1 MACARGLTGPAQAGQ
16 VTPTP
21 QAIPG
26 PEMTAPESAAPA
38 RRTAGPPVVARRI
51 LWQRLDRS
59 ARVTVVSAPAGSGK
73 TLLVMSWI
81 GQASL
86 ARDSAFVPVMR
97 DERDPRRFWLSVLS
111 ALRATATGSGLV
123 RELTPS
129 PDLDGWAIVERL
141 LADLALLRDRLWLVL
156 DDLHELRSEEARRQ
170 LELLVLRAPPQLRIV
185 LATRHD
191 VPLGL
196 HRLRLEGGLTEI
208 RAGDLRF
215 TLQEAAELFR
225 AAGVEL
231 SAMALATLH
240 ERAEGWAAG
249 LRLAALSL
257 ARHPDRERF
266 AAEFSGTERTVA
278 EYLLAEVLA
287 RQPAEVRRLLLRTSG
302 LDRVSG
308 ELADL
313 LTGTS
318 GGERILQD
326 LEEAN
331 AFVVSLNPARSWFRY
346 HHLFAELLQL
356 ELRRTE
362 PDLVGE
368 LHIRAAGWLA
378 GHDYP
383 VEAVRHAQAARD
395 WELAAR
401 LLADNWPGLYL
412 DGQEAAV
419 HALVGAFPA
428 GTAAGSTELA
438 AVAAAGEL
446 AQGSVPSAERLLG
459 LAEKGLVRVP
469 EHRREQALTLLGV
482 VQMMHS
488 GRIGDQRGRA
498 AHAQRVAAAAAASG
512 SNRPGLSQELRA
524 FALAEIGDSETWAGR
539 LDLAES
545 HLDTAIAL
553 GRRVGRPYVEFIAQ
567 VYRAEIELNRCFP
580 RAEKLSRQAVG
591 LAERHGWADDLF
603 GGFAAMT
610 LGGALAWQGELD
622 EADAWVGRA
631 ERIFRMEANPASAM
645 GGQYVRGQLEMGRGR
660 PADALA
666 AFRAAERLAGPHP
679 LGRPLRAW
687 LVLAFA
693 QLGRTHEAGD
703 IVAGLGDRDRNRGE
717 MRVATAALRLAQ
729 HDPRGATAALAPVL
743 ARPAA
748 SGWPSWMTHAFLLE
762 ALARDALGDKHAAGR
777 SLERALGLA
786 EPDGAVLW
794 FLMHPAPELLESRAR
809 QQTAHPVLVAR
820 ILAQLACNA
829 MALPATGR
837 RLPVQPLTP
846 GELRVLRH
854 LPTHLSAPEIGA
866 QLHVSTSTVKTHM
879 RSLYAK
885 LGAHTRTEAVAAAR
899 GCSLLAPAAS
909 PLAPDGRR
917 D

>member
-1 MACARGLTGPAQAGQ
+1 MMASKSSGAAAARKAGPA
-16 VTPTP
+16 
-21 QAIPG
+21 
-26 PEMTAPESAAPA
+26 
-38 RRTAGPPVVARRI
+38 VVVRRI
-51 LWQRLDRS
+51 LWQQLERS

-73 TLLVMSWI
+73 TLLLRSWI
-81 GQASL
+81 GQARL
-86 ARDSAFVPVMR
+86 AGNSAFVAVMR
-97 DERDPRRFWLSVLS
+97 GERDPGRFWLSALS
-111 ALRATATGSGLV
+111 ALRATASGSGLV

-141 LADLALLRDRLWLVL
+141 LADLASLRDRVWLVL
-156 DDLHELRSEEARRQ
+156 DDVHELRSEEARRQ
-170 LELLVLRAPPQLRIV
+170 VELLVLRAPPQLRIV

-191 VPLGL
+191 VRLGL

-215 TLQEAAELFR
+215 TLQEAAELFQ

-231 SAMALATLH
+231 SARALATLH

-257 ARHPDRERF
+257 ARHPDPERF

-287 RQPAEVRRLLLRTSG
+287 GQPAEVRRLLLRTSG

-313 LTGTS
+313 LTGMS
-318 GGERILQD
+318 GGERMLQN

-331 AFVVSLNPARSWFRY
+331 AFVVSLDPSRSWFRY
-346 HHLFAELLQL
+346 HHLFSDLLQL

-362 PDLVGE
+362 PDLVTT

-378 GHDYP
+378 GHGYP
-383 VEAVRHAQAARD
+383 VEAIRHAQAAGD
-395 WELAAR
+395 WQLAAR
-401 LLADNWPGLYL
+401 LLADSWPALYL
-412 DGQEAAV
+412 DGQEAEV

-428 GTAAGSTELA
+428 GASAGDAELA

-446 AQGSVPSAERLLG
+446 AQGSLASAERLLG
-459 LAEKGLVRVP
+459 MAERDLARV
-469 EHRREQALTLLGV
+469 EEERRDGALTLLGV

-488 GRIGDQRGRA
+488 GRSGDQRARA
-498 AHAQRVAAAAAASG
+498 EYAQRVAESAVVSG
-512 SNRPGLSQELRA
+512 MSRPGLSEELRA

-545 HLDTAIAL
+545 HLDAAIAL
-553 GRRVGRPYVEFIAQ
+553 GRRIGRPYVEFIAL

-580 RAEKLSRQAVG
+580 RAEELGRHAIG
-591 LAERHGWADDLF
+591 LAERHGWTDDLF

-610 LGGALAWQGELD
+610 LGGALAWQGH
-622 EADAWVGRA
+622 ADDADGWVGRA

-660 PADALA
+660 AADALA
-666 AFRAAERLAGPHP
+666 AFRAAERLAGLHP
-679 LGRPLRAW
+679 LRRPLRAW
-687 LVLAFA
+687 LVHALA
-693 QLGRTHEAGD
+693 QLGQTDEAED
-703 IVAGLGDRDRNRGE
+703 ILAGLSDLDRGRGE
-717 MRVATAALRLAQ
+717 MRVATAALRLAER
-729 HDPRGATAALAPVL
+729 DPHGASATLAPVL

-748 SGWPSWMTHAFLLE
+748 AGWPSWMIEAFLLN
-762 ALARDALGDKHAAGR
+762 ALAQDALGDQPAAGR

-794 FLMHPAPELLESRAR
+794 FLMHPAQELLENRAR
-809 QQTAHPVLVAR
+809 QQTAHPVLIAR
-820 ILAQLACNA
+820 ILNQLAGR
-829 MALPATGR
+829 ATTWPKAR
-837 RLPVQPLTP
+837 PRLPVEPLTP
-846 GELRVLRH
+846 GEVRVLRY

-866 QLHVSTSTVKTHM
+866 QLHVSTSTVKTHT
-879 RSLYAK
+879 RNLYAK
-885 LGAHTRTEAVAAAR
+885 LGVHTRTQAVAAAR
-899 GCSLLAPAAS
+899 DCGLLAPTGPA
-909 PLAPDGRR
+909 GRA
-917 D
+917 